1 MTVTLR
7 DVTPEDRD
15 FLRDVYATT
24 RAAEMEMVPW
34 SPEQRAAFVEFQF
47 NAQDKYYREKF
58 ALAQYSVILLDQTPV
73 GRVYVLRD
81 DQEIRILDITVLP
94 EYRKRGIGSFLLTN
108 LLEEGERSGK
118 AVQIYI
124 ESFNP
129 SRALFE
135 RMGFSVVA
143 EEGINFLF
151 EWKHKSGE
159 LASVSQ

>member
-34 SPEQRAAFVEFQF
+34 SDEQKHAFLDFQF
-47 NAQDKYYREKF
+47 NAQDTYYREKF

-73 GRVYVLRD
+73 GRLYVLRD
-81 DQEIRILDITVLP
+81 DQEIRILDVTVLP
-94 EYRKRGIGSFLLTN
+94 EYRKRGIGSFLVTN
-108 LLEEGERSGK
+108 LLEEAERSGK

-129 SRALFE
+129 SRELFE
-135 RMGFSVVA
+135 RMGFSAVA
-143 EEGINFLF
+143 EEGINLLF
-151 EWKHKSGE
+151 EWKQKRGE